1 MIMLFRVCICNT
13 PKFMVTALIQ
23 LVCETLIQSDD
34 DDGLD
39 FDVNARLSDG
49 TWSCVV
55 VMME

>member
-1 MIMLFRVCICNT
+1 MLFDVWICNK

-34 DDGLD
+34 DEDGLD